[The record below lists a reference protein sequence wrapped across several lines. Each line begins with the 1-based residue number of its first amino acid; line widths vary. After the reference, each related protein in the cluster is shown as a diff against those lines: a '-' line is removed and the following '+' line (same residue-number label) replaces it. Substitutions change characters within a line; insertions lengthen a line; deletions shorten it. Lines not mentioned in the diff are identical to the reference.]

1 MDHTNL
7 DPFSD
12 AEGVEKMPT
21 GNSFPPSYA
30 KNRPHYEKSQVLDYL
45 AQCEEVMLLNNV
57 QTDRVKKKI
66 LVYYLSY
73 GERQVW
79 EQMSKYKT
87 GTYAEFRDQ
96 VLSFHPQAQKQAKGN
111 LTRLK
116 LVCAPY
122 MNLQRRDFDAL
133 VEFHLMFRHEAKK
146 LEGTIV
152 SNRELAEIYLGALEE
167 GFRDQVLDAMA
178 RDNEGE
184 VMKSLVRGTE
194 PLAWDKYLEKAEVLA
209 NVRKQFSEGFNFER
223 SGTSIL
229 LFLLGDSVSR
239 VSVILRFI

>member
-1 MDHTNL
+1 MDHENL
-7 DPFSD
+7 DPTSN

-45 AQCEEVMLLNNV
+45 DQCEEVMLLNDV

-96 VLSFHPQAQKQAKGN
+96 VLSFHPQAQKQDKGD

-122 MNLQRRDFDAL
+122 MNLQQRDFDAL
-133 VEFHLMFRHEAKK
+133 VEFHMMFRHEAKK

-152 SNRELAEIYLGALEE
+152 SNRELAEIYLGALE

-184 VMKSLVRGTE
+184 VT
-194 PLAWDKYLEKAEVLA
+194 
-209 NVRKQFSEGFNFER
+209 
-223 SGTSIL
+223 
-229 LFLLGDSVSR
+229 
-239 VSVILRFI
+239 